1 MLSRIEAGPVVRVNG
16 CGFCVV
22 TVVNGCCDVEVE
34 RRSDQVRFD
43 VEGRPD

>member
-16 CGFCVV
+16 CSFCVDAV
-22 TVVNGCCDVEVE
+22 LNGRCGVEVE